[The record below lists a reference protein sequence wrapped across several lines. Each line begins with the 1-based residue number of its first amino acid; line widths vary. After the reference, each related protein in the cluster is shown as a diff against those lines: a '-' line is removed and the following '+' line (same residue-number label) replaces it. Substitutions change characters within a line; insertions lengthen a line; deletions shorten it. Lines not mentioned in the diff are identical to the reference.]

1 MGTLSVNVNLHQQE
15 DNALKDSSKTVTH
28 EEFARLNLI
37 KKIRTVEFFSL
48 EEIKTKLRNAD
59 WLDYVCFSPNV
70 PEVIKQQNCIL
81 SDKDNHLDALL
92 KSALEFADV
101 NDSNSVNKILDDA
114 SNAHILKVKNCQQ
127 KIKEGKLPFQVIKGK
142 EINTTGVKDSLL
154 KATEPEN
161 IKEDKQ

>member
-1 MGTLSVNVNLHQQE
+1 M
-15 DNALKDSSKTVTH
+15 
-28 EEFARLNLI
+28 I

-127 KIKEGKLPFQVIKGK
+127 KIKEGKLPF
-142 EINTTGVKDSLL
+142 
-154 KATEPEN
+154 
-161 IKEDKQ
+161 